1 MTFKALLAAKTD
13 GKITTSVVDMNEQ
26 DLMLGDVTVA
36 VDYSTVNYKDALAI
50 SGRTEVIRQFPLIP
64 GIDLAGTVEASSYP
78 AIAVGDRVVANSWG
92 LSQTHHGGYAQ
103 KARLKGEW
111 LVKIPAPFS
120 TKDAMAIGTAGYT
133 AMLSV
138 LALEHG
144 GITPQRGDILVTG
157 ANGGVGSI
165 VIALLAD
172 LGYRV
177 VASTGRVEEA
187 DYLRSLGA
195 ADVIDRRTLSEPG
208 APIARERWAGAVDS
222 VGSHTLVNVL
232 AQTQYRG
239 VVTAC
244 GLAQGVDLP
253 GTVLPFILRN
263 VTLAGI
269 DSVNT
274 PQEARLEAWSRL
286 ARDLDVNKL
295 ARTMQVVGLA
305 EIPDVVRQILAGKVQ
320 GRTVVDMPSC
330 AATGLAWRRLDE
342 DPTARQQDTKTLLES
357 ILCQFWRSMSAR
369 GTSTRKAMVNS
380 ASQVRTKASA
390 SHHFSAHGRSTTSNA
405 QVDLCCR

>member
-1 MTFKALLAAKTD
+1 MAMTFKALLAAKTD
-13 GKITTSVVDMNEQ
+13 GKITTSVVEMNEQ
-26 DLMLGDVTVA
+26 DLMPGDVTVA

-78 AIAVGDRVVANSWG
+78 GIAVGDRVVANSWG

-165 VIALLAD
+165 AIALLAD

-177 VASTGRVEEA
+177 VASTGRLEEA

-208 APIARERWAGAVDS
+208 APISRERWAGAVDS

-274 PQEARLEAWSRL
+274 PQAARLEAWSRL
-286 ARDLDVNKL
+286 ARNLDVNKL

-305 EIPDVVRQILAGKVQ
+305 EIPDVARQILAGKVQ
-320 GRTVVDMPSC
+320 GRTVVD
-330 AATGLAWRRLDE
+330 
-342 DPTARQQDTKTLLES
+342 
-357 ILCQFWRSMSAR
+357 
-369 GTSTRKAMVNS
+369 VN
-380 ASQVRTKASA
+380 A
-390 SHHFSAHGRSTTSNA
+390 
-405 QVDLCCR
+405 